1 VGRCGAQARALL
13 EGYAVILP
21 NRTNHRPAVMPAA
34 QSVAE
39 IREAPFGAV
48 AARQLSVWPFA
59 ARTLRLFVLVDP
71 SLSDPTLRRGLVR
84 AMQQGYFR
92 SDGCSQTRAVREA
105 ALAAHYVLR
114 HHNRDA
120 LPLDQVSAATAVAAV
135 RGDVAFVALAGDA
148 AAFAWRDGML
158 TGQRGIL
165 RVARPLGME
174 PDPRITLWSTPLTH
188 GDRLVLVC
196 GATWTAESPRAIE
209 EILGDGSGSADL
221 AEERLAQALGGQ
233 RPAGVMVVDSS
244 GEPRPERHLTLVSAR
259 EPGRAATVPS
269 AARPTPSP
277 SRHPMGRRSLRWL
290 SPIFALALLGTAAIV
305 ALNPG
310 TTRPPLSMAQLVP
323 ALDELNTYAVNPAM
337 AVRLGPSGG
346 DVVDLAVG
354 DDAVFTLDV
363 VEGSVRAFALDGR
376 DQQPTPETLLARAG
390 TPVGVGGRRLSVP
403 VAIHY
408 FPGATPELGG
418 LAIVDQARSVV
429 QVGPGRSITPRQVP
443 TSASWL
449 ELGALGGDSDGH
461 LLVLDSGSR
470 RLLEYPSLSQRVVDP
485 PRVVLEATS
494 AQGLTFEHAAEIV
507 ALQDQVYVRMD
518 DGTLRRFDTQGNES
532 PIVVQPADGRTP
544 VVRGIAPDRQGGLF
558 LADPLSARVLH
569 TSADGAILGQFRDP
583 ALAGLRQIQSS
594 LDGHRLFGLV
604 AAGVLVF
611 DLPEEVH

>member
-1 VGRCGAQARALL
+1 MNQ
-13 EGYAVILP
+13 
-21 NRTNHRPAVMPAA
+21 RPALMPVGQSAA
-34 QSVAE
+34 EVP
-39 IREAPFGAV
+39 EAPFGAV
-48 AARQLSVWPFA
+48 VARQLSVWPFA

-120 LPLDQVSAATAVAAV
+120 LATDQVSAATAVAAV

-174 PDPRITLWSTPLTH
+174 PDPRITLWSTPLNR

-209 EILGDGSGSADL
+209 EILGDGSGSADVAEQRL
-221 AEERLAQALGGQ
+221 AEALGGQ
-233 RPAGVMVVDSS
+233 RPAGVMIVDST

-259 EPGRAATVPS
+259 EPGRATPPLAMRPPS
-269 AARPTPSP
+269 LTNRQPF
-277 SRHPMGRRSLRWL
+277 GRRSLRWL
-290 SPIFALALLGTAAIV
+290 SPLLALALLGVAAV
-305 ALNPG
+305 AALNPG
-310 TTRPPLSMAQLVP
+310 TTRAPLSMAQLAP
-323 ALDELNTYAVNPAM
+323 ALDEVNTYAVNPAM

-346 DVVDLAVG
+346 NVVDLAIG
-354 DDAVFTLDV
+354 EDAVYTLDV
-363 VEGSVRAFALDGR
+363 VEASVRAFALDVR

-390 TPVGVGGRRLSVP
+390 TPLGAAGRRLGVP

-408 FPGATPELGG
+408 LPGTTSGQG
-418 LAIVDQARSVV
+418 SLAIVDQARSVF
-429 QVGPGRSITPRQVP
+429 QVGPGRAITARQVP

-449 ELGALGGDSDGH
+449 ELGALGSDGDGH
-461 LLVLDSGSR
+461 LFVLDSGSQ
-470 RLLEYPSLSQRVVDP
+470 RLLKYPSFSQKVVDP
-485 PRVVLEATS
+485 PRLLLEGTTIP
-494 AQGLTFEHAAEIV
+494 GLPFEHAAELV
-507 ALQDQVYVRMD
+507 AEQDHVFVRMD
-518 DGTLRRFDTQGNES
+518 DGTVRRVDSPGNES
-532 PIVVQPADGRTP
+532 PMVVRPADGRLP
-544 VVRGIAPDRQGGLF
+544 LVRGIAPDRQGGLF

-569 TSADGAILGQFRDP
+569 TTADGAILEQFRDP

-594 LDGHRLFGLV
+594 LDGRRLYGLV
-604 AAGVLVF
+604 AAGVLMF
-611 DLPEEVH
+611 DLPEDLR